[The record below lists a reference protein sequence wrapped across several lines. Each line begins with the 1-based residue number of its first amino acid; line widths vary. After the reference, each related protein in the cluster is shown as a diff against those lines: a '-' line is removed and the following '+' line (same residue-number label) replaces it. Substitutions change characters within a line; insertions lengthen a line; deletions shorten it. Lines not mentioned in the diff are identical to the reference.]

1 MAISIGGKKG
11 AMSEPNVVP
20 LIDVLLV
27 LIIIF
32 MAITPTTP
40 TGMSTLVP
48 QPPPKN
54 QKQNPDLL
62 NKTIVVVVGKDGSVK
77 INQTDTTWVALGPQ
91 LADIFKIRADKTA
104 FIKGDDDATF
114 AQIARAI
121 DIMRGS
127 GIVTVGLITA
137 KMEAGQ

>member
-1 MAISIGGKKG
+1 MGISVGGGKG
-11 AMSEPNVVP
+11 GSMSEPNIVP

-40 TGMSTLVP
+40 TGMNALVP

-54 QKQNPDLL
+54 QKPQPPDQR
-62 NKTIVVVVGKDGSVK
+62 TIVVQISATGALK
-77 INQTDTTWVALGPQ
+77 INQDPATWSDLGPR
-91 LADIFKIRADKTA
+91 LNDIFKIRAEKVA
-104 FIKGDDDATF
+104 FVKGDDDTPF
-114 AQIARAI
+114 DDVARAI
-121 DIMRGS
+121 DIMKGA
-127 GIVTVGLITA
+127 GITDVGLITA